1 MKYYANQ
8 GMGYVNVPH
17 NGNKPEDALHTFVIF
32 ARKQGICRTFIVMA
46 KDEPTA
52 ISNFLANI
60 KALGEEIK
68 KTLKPEDLQ
77 PRKIMA
83 YDQSKLARSDE
94 YAKGVAIMEEKL
106 IELEDKEGDLAAV
119 HRESLWE
126 DIKANYEAIRKLRVQ
141 EEVNLPSRFD
151 RIMARVSELPTMEL
165 TAVKLDP
172 QRSYAVAYFD
182 DSRDYTACA
191 D

>member
-1 MKYYANQ
+1 MKFYIP
-8 GMGYVNVPH
+8 MGYQTVPH
-17 NGNKPEDALHTFVIF
+17 NGNKPEDALHTFCVHI
-32 ARKQGICRTFIVMA
+32 RESGYHRTFIVMA
-46 KDEPTA
+46 KDETTA

-68 KTLKPEDLQ
+68 KTLKPEDCE

-83 YDQSKLARSDE
+83 YDPAKLARADE

-106 IELEDKEGDLAAV
+106 IDLEDKEGDLAAV
-119 HRESLWE
+119 HRESLRE

-151 RIMARVSELPTMEL
+151 RIMARVSKLPAMTL
-165 TAVKLDP
+165 TAERLDP
-172 QRSYAVAYFD
+172 QRCYAVAYFD
-182 DSRDYTACA
+182 DPRDYTGCA